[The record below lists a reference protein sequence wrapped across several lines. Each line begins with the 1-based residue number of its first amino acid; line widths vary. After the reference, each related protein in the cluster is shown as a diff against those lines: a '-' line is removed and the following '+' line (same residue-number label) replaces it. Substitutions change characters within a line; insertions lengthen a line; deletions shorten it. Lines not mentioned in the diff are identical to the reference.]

1 MLATQELQYF
11 VAVAS
16 SLHFGRAA
24 DQLGVAQSIVSR
36 RIQQL
41 ERRLGVRL
49 LNRGRRS
56 AISLTT
62 AGQTLLDEAATVLKQ
77 LERAEQSVLRAAR
90 GETGRVEVG
99 YVASAALTGVLPDA
113 LARFRKRRPD
123 VEINLTLMETP
134 RQLDAL
140 RDGLLDIGFV
150 RPRPSYPEGVSAGIV
165 HREPML
171 LAMAANHP
179 LAARR
184 IDAAAL
190 AAERFILPQFDESVG
205 FAEHVALLGA
215 RGGFTPRTGRH
226 VRDFVSA
233 IALASGGYGVVP
245 VPRCMTGI
253 GIPGVVYKAIR
264 DFDGIAELAVA
275 QRTRAVTPAAH
286 EFLAAARRTIRPG
299 TTMERAA
306 TT

>member
-1 MLATQELQYF
+1 MLATQQLEFF

-16 SLHFGRAA
+16 TLHFGRAA

-36 RIQQL
+36 RIQEL

-56 AISLTT
+56 AITLTT
-62 AGQTLLDEAATVLKQ
+62 AGRALLDEATTVLKQ

-90 GETGRVEVG
+90 GEAGRVEIG
-99 YVASAALTGVLPDA
+99 YVASAALAGVLPEA
-113 LARFRKRRPD
+113 LARYRRRRPE
-123 VEINLTLMETP
+123 VEVNVTLMETP
-134 RQLDAL
+134 RQLEAL
-140 RDGLLDIGFV
+140 RDGLLDIGFL
-150 RPRPSYPEGVSAGIV
+150 RPRPGYPDGVAAVPV

-171 LAMAANHP
+171 LAMADGHP

-184 IDAAAL
+184 VDAAAL
-190 AAERFILPQFDESVG
+190 AEERFIVPQFDESAG

-215 RGGFTPRTGRH
+215 RGGFTPRIGRH

-233 IALASGGYGVVP
+233 ISLAAAGYGVVP

-253 GIPGVVYKAIR
+253 QVQGVVYKDIR
-264 DFDGIAELAVA
+264 GFDGIAELAIA
-275 QRTRAVTPAAH
+275 HRTRSPSPAAR
-286 EFLAAARRTIRPG
+286 EFIEVARRLAEPRSAG
-299 TTMERAA
+299 RSK
-306 TT
+306 

>member
-1 MLATQELQYF
+1 MLATQQLQYF

-16 SLHFGRAA
+16 ALHFGRAA

-77 LERAEQSVLRAAR
+77 MERAEQSVRRAAR

-99 YVASAALTGVLPDA
+99 YVASAALAGVLPEA
-113 LARFRKRRPD
+113 LARFRRRRPD

-150 RPRPSYPEGVSAGIV
+150 RPRPAYPEGVAAGAV

-171 LAMAANHP
+171 LAMAEAHP

-190 AAERFILPQFDESVG
+190 AAERFILPQFDESAG

-215 RGGFTPRTGRH
+215 RGGFTPRIGRH
-226 VRDFVSA
+226 VRDFISA
-233 IALASGGYGVVP
+233 ISLAAGDYGVVLI
-245 VPRCMTGI
+245 PRCMAGI

-275 QRTRAVTPAAH
+275 HRPRTITPAASQ
-286 EFLAAARRTIRPG
+286 FLAVVRRTIRQG
-299 TTMERAA
+299 SGAERSA